1 VAPGVDR
8 RLVYVFVYG
17 TLTDPARVAQVLEEF
32 SFVGP
37 AVLDG
42 LHVVRGTYPTLVPGG
57 ETEGRL
63 LEIDPDDVGRLDDYE
78 GVDSGLYVRVA
89 VPVEGDASGEATV
102 YVGDPDRLGIEG
114 SSWPETGPFEERV
127 RTTLAE
133 RDVVVRL
140 QHG

>member
-1 VAPGVDR
+1 M
-8 RLVYVFVYG
+8 YVFVYG
-17 TLTDPARVAQVLEEF
+17 TLTDPARVGQVLEEF
-32 SFVGP
+32 SFAGP

-89 VPVEGDASGEATV
+89 VPVEGGTPDEASV

-114 SSWPETGPFEERV
+114 SSWPGTGAFEERV
-127 RTTLAE
+127 RAALAG

-140 QHG
+140 ERE